1 MHIASYKNLVNA
13 MESIVSANADINIKD
28 DVSITS
34 KVDGEGIHS
43 VLLCVT
49 LVGDDSSDISCKAK
63 KQRDDQIPHKRS

>member
-1 MHIASYKNLVNA
+1 MHIASYKNLVTA

-28 DVSITS
+28 DVSTS

-49 LVGDDSSDISCKAK
+49 LVGDDSSDISCEATE
-63 KQRDDQIPHKRS
+63 QRDDQIPHKRS